1 MKIWLCNLVLYSAEL
16 STGITLVFP
25 FSLYHLSCLFI
36 RKRKDSASPLQPVCI
51 SITHM
56 QYLRFLLH
64 FLILSG
70 QRIIFS
76 GFFRVIHSGIHI
88 LTDQQTEQTK
98 QTTTEF
104 VLQPF
109 VSIQPF
115 VFLTA
120 VEPSHS

>member
-1 MKIWLCNLVLYSAEL
+1 MAIHQEEE
-16 STGITLVFP
+16 
-25 FSLYHLSCLFI
+25 
-36 RKRKDSASPLQPVCI
+36 RSASPLQPLCI

-56 QYLRFLLH
+56 QHLRFLLH

-98 QTTTEF
+98 QMTTEF

-109 VSIQPF
+109 VSIQSF

-120 VEPSHS
+120 VEPSHP